1 MMRKTLRRGLA
12 LLLAVSLI
20 LSLSGCVEQY
30 HNGGQTVIEMDEN
43 TQAEVESAVTRIN
56 EILLEG
62 TLDDLLAQLPEEM
75 EAGDVT
81 NGWNQWETIRQ
92 EHGEWTSTENTD
104 IFYYCY
110 AGAATVNYV
119 FEDITMTADML
130 FTSDHQLVYLDFYE
144 SAESAEAEY
153 ALPEG
158 LVEETVVIGE
168 GTDYP
173 LEGTLTYP
181 EGGTNLPAVVL
192 VHGIGNNDRDETA
205 LSTKMFRDIA
215 NGLAERG
222 IAVLRYDKRSHT
234 YPEAQTITDVSTL
247 TIDFQTIDDAVL
259 ATELLRQ
266 QEMVNPDEVYLVAH
280 DLGGLVAPRI
290 DLEADYAGYVMMAS
304 PSRAWSEAAYDQAI
318 RYGMD
323 GLEYDTVQ
331 YLEPMLESDIKD
343 IRELDGSEEEDEWTN
358 ILLNQYVYYWID
370 LNAYDYPQMVADSEK
385 PVLIMQGDADYQIET
400 DPDYNGWVE
409 ILSNKENATCK
420 LYENVNH
427 MMMEVE
433 GPYTNVSKQYER
445 PLHVAEEVI
454 SDLADWIL
462 EQVG

>member
-12 LLLAVSLI
+12 LLLAISLI
-20 LSLSGCVEQY
+20 LGLSGCVEQY

-43 TQAEVESAVTRIN
+43 TQAEVAAAVTRIN
-56 EILLEG
+56 EILSEG

-75 EAGDVT
+75 EADDVT
-81 NGWNQWETIRQ
+81 NGWNQWEQIRQ
-92 EHGEWTSTENTD
+92 EHGEWTSTENMD

-119 FEDITMTADML
+119 FDDVTMTADML
-130 FTSDHQLVYLDFYE
+130 FTSDHQLVYLVSTNRCVCGGGVWYCRTE
-144 SAESAEAEY
+144 
-153 ALPEG
+153 
-158 LVEETVVIGE
+158 LVEKTVVIGK
-168 GTDYP
+168 GTNYP

-215 NGLAERG
+215 NGLAEQG
-222 IAVLRYDKRSHT
+222 IAVLRYDKRSYT

-259 ATELLRQ
+259 ATDLLRQ
-266 QEMVNPDEVYLVAH
+266 QEVVNPDEVYLVAH

-343 IRELDGSEEEDEWTN
+343 IPG
-358 ILLNQYVYYWID
+358 V
-370 LNAYDYPQMVADSEK
+370 
-385 PVLIMQGDADYQIET
+385 
-400 DPDYNGWVE
+400 
-409 ILSNKENATCK
+409 
-420 LYENVNH
+420 
-427 MMMEVE
+427 
-433 GPYTNVSKQYER
+433 
-445 PLHVAEEVI
+445 
-454 SDLADWIL
+454 
-462 EQVG
+462 